1 MSSQTAFVYLVLVD
15 PKISRWLYQFNFL
28 PGMHE
33 NSSCST
39 SLPTHNIFCPFN
51 FKRHSG
57 LICIFIIRDEIDYF
71 FDVCVLL
78 TQISCVLNCLFK
90 KTSTFICIRE
100 TVSY

>member
-39 SLPTHNIFCPFN
+39 SLPTHNIFVLLIV
-51 FKRHSG
+51 HSG
-57 LICIFIIRDEIDYF
+57 LICIFIIRDEVDYF
-71 FDVCVLL
+71 
-78 TQISCVLNCLFK
+78 
-90 KTSTFICIRE
+90 
-100 TVSY
+100 